1 LVREPFI
8 PQYLLVWLSSRCHVD
23 SR

>member
-1 LVREPFI
+1 LVSEPFI